1 VLVTVKGDSM
11 IDAGIHPG
19 DIVVVENRNTAQAGD
34 IVVAILENDF
44 TVKALAKES
53 GRFVLIPANKAYPVL
68 RPKELEISGV
78 VVGNFRKY
86 R

>member
-1 VLVTVKGDSM
+1 
-11 IDAGIHPG
+11 
-19 DIVVVENRNTAQAGD
+19 
-34 IVVAILENDF
+34 LENDF